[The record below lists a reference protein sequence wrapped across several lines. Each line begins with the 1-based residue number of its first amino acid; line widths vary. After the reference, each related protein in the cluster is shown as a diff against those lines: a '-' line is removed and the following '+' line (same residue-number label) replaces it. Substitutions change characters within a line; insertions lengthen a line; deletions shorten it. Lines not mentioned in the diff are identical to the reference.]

1 MTDEVHSAR
10 RPYPGLR
17 PFREEEAEI
26 FFGRDAQTNELLTR
40 LARQRFIAVTGPSGC
55 GKSSLV
61 IAGMIPA
68 LRSGLAVDAGSNW
81 RVCPMRPGRS
91 PMRAL
96 ATALATREIVGA
108 QHLDAANPDRIEAA
122 LRFGPRGL
130 VDVLRESTVLGGASV
145 LLLVDQF
152 EEIFRFRERIS
163 QDEADAFV
171 HLLLAT
177 AGQTA
182 LPVYVVITMR
192 SDYLGDCTVF
202 QGLPQA
208 INDGQ
213 YLTPRLTRDECAQ
226 AIQGPARVFG
236 GDVEAGLLNAL
247 LNDFGP
253 DPDQLPLLQHA
264 LMRMWQR
271 KADACAVTHPGQP
284 VLLERADYAQRLG
297 EALDRHAD
305 EVLHTLTNDE
315 QWLAQVLFRRL
326 TERAPGRR
334 DTRAPA
340 LLGEVAAVAGLE
352 PARAVAALAPVIDA
366 FRREGCNFIVASPP
380 ELGTETL
387 LDIGH
392 ESLIRQW
399 KTLSGW
405 VEAEAESAAVYV
417 RLADAARRHARNQA
431 ALLWEPDLQHAL
443 QWQAQEHPGEA
454 WAARYRSREEPADAA
469 GEEFRRV
476 EAYLEASRRAWDDAQ
491 ERKRQR
497 EEDARRRDIDEARR
511 QAEADAA
518 RADAQ
523 RAHAEL
529 NLERAQK
536 VAAARRRRNVALAG
550 LAALLALAVLGLWGR
565 NELYG
570 WMLTPAQET
579 YADFHS
585 VRGVPRGI
593 GPALTAE
600 QISRRAV
607 SYQIT
612 KKCRRVPGRFG
623 QWLERIDDRLGTNFS
638 TAAGACPQERIVEM
652 RAINA
657 SGELTTAHRAELSA
671 LGGSDDAAR
680 PARKGVRWQYLYD
693 DLGRIAYE
701 VELDRKGRL
710 VRSLVYSP
718 ADQGSAPSQRTR
730 QLLDEGGF
738 PLPPTGDMCASTETV
753 EFASPE
759 GYEWRY
765 RYKDRFGEPAPG
777 RDHVPVQEL
786 RRDERG
792 FLLEVVSL
800 DFRGGNGE
808 LVPIDDAMGNA
819 SVRYSDFD
827 RFGQGRRVEYRGA
840 DGELVE
846 MKGVAAYLRAF
857 DAVGNQTEEL
867 ALDAGGRPATGS
879 EGWHRRAIEYGAK
892 GTITRETFWAVDGSA
907 AAQRDRCHEMRWTYD
922 DAGRRIGG
930 ACSGIDGRPGG
941 LDAPTWRIE
950 YDGDGNTSAW
960 SYWDAAGRQPV
971 LGREGWHRLVRKHD
985 DRGNLVI
992 ETYLDVHGKAVRLK
1006 RGHAGTRFEYDD
1018 RNQLV
1023 RRVYLDPDEH
1033 ATLIADGYA
1042 ELRYAYDENGKRT
1055 SERYFDADGNMA
1067 WAATGFVGVDFER
1080 DTCGQETERRFVGPD
1095 GRPVTIADGHSGER
1109 NTYDR
1114 LGRAVMLQYTDASG
1128 RPTAHADGV
1137 AGWRDSLDRFGNIV
1151 ERRYFGTD
1159 GRPVADVQGKAG
1171 WRQVFDRWGNVTRE
1185 DSIDLS
1191 GRLVAT
1197 EGEAGYRYASTV
1209 WVRDPLGHAVEEAY
1223 FGMRG
1228 EPVYL
1233 REGYARRRLTRDELG
1248 RLVQDSY
1255 LGAECQAVQTDS
1267 GFHRVRYRLDERG
1280 RTIGEEYFDPQGAP
1294 VKTINGSHRVEFT
1307 TDVHGRELGR
1317 RHYDAA
1323 NRPVAGG
1330 PGWHEMRVELDA
1342 LGREVHRSYWD
1353 SHGKA
1358 DLSADAT
1365 HHAVHQRLDQH
1376 GRVVERRYV
1385 DRRQRPTAGPEGV
1398 SVVQFRHDK
1407 SGRLVEQIYRGPDGR
1422 LMQGD
1427 GRFARK
1433 TVTHDRLGRTIAESY
1448 FGTDGRLR
1456 TDEFA
1461 RAEFSYGTRT
1471 LTERRYRANGL
1482 PSAGAGTFAAR
1493 ITRLDAS
1500 GQEVESTW
1508 FDAHGRP
1515 TPGRDNY
1522 WARLTHAYDERGRE
1536 VELSGFSSDPWSPT
1550 GLALQVTRRSR
1561 FDQYGHAVE
1570 MRWLGPTGEP
1580 VEWNDVARELQRFDW
1595 RGQIVEAHRYG
1606 LDGMPVHVPD
1616 PTAANAAI
1624 ERSTYDERGHLVL
1637 RRYFDAQGQLMAVRT
1652 AVGYCAAVRWHPDAR
1667 GQSPRPEGDCLDA
1680 RMRPADADTG
1690 APVD

>member
-1 MTDEVHSAR
+1 MSDDVHSAA

-17 PFREEEAEI
+17 PFREEESEI
-26 FFGRDAQTNELLTR
+26 FFGRDAQSNELLTR

-61 IAGMIPA
+61 VAGMIPA

-271 KADACAVTHPGQP
+271 KADARALTHPGQP
-284 VLLERADYAQRLG
+284 VVLERADYAQRLG

-315 QWLAQVLFRRL
+315 QRLAQILFRRL

-352 PARAVAALAPVIDA
+352 PDRAVAALAPVVDA

-380 ELGTETL
+380 ELGAGTL

-405 VEAEAESAAVYV
+405 VEAEAESAAMYI
-417 RLADAARRHARNQA
+417 RLADAARRHAQNQA

-443 QWQAQEHPGEA
+443 QWQAQERPSEA
-454 WAARYRSREEPADAA
+454 WASRYRSREEPADAA

-491 ERKRQR
+491 ERKRLR

-518 RADAQ
+518 RADAR

-529 NLERAQK
+529 SLERAQK

-565 NELYG
+565 YELYR
-570 WMLTPAQET
+570 WMLTPAEET

-607 SYQIT
+607 SFRIT
-612 KKCRRVPGRFG
+612 TKCRRLPGPVG
-623 QWLERIDDRLGTNFS
+623 QWLERIDDQLGTNFS

-657 SGELTTAHRAELSA
+657 SGELTTAHGAALSA
-671 LGGSDDAAR
+671 LGGNDDEAR

-718 ADQGSAPSQRTR
+718 ADLGIAPSQRTR
-730 QLLDEGGF
+730 QLLDAGGF

-765 RYKDRFGEPAPG
+765 RYKDRFGKPAPG
-777 RDHVPVQEL
+777 RDHVPVQEH

-792 FLLEVVSL
+792 FLLEIVSL
-800 DFRGGNGE
+800 DFRGSDGE
-808 LVPIDDAMGNA
+808 LVRIDDAAGNA
-819 SVRYSDFD
+819 SVRYSEFD

-846 MKGVAAYLRAF
+846 LKGVAVYLRTF
-857 DAVGNQTEEL
+857 DAVGNLTEL
-867 ALDAGGRPATGS
+867 VALDAGGRPATGR
-879 EGWHRRAIEYGAK
+879 EGWHRWAAEYGVR
-892 GTITRETFWAVDGSA
+892 GTVTRETFWAIDGSA
-907 AAQRDRCHEMRWTYD
+907 AAQRDRCHEIRWTHD
-922 DAGRRIGG
+922 DTGRRISGT
-930 ACSGIDGRPGG
+930 CSGMDGRPGG

-960 SYWDAAGRQPV
+960 SYWDAAGRQPA
-971 LGREGWHRLVRKHD
+971 LGREGWHRLVREHD
-985 DRGNLVI
+985 DRGNVVL
-992 ETYLDVHGKAVRLK
+992 ESYLDVHGAPVRLK
-1006 RGHAGTRFEYDD
+1006 NGHAGVRYEYDARD
-1018 RNQLV
+1018 QVV
-1023 RRVYLDPDEH
+1023 RRVYLDSDRK
-1033 ATLIADGYA
+1033 ATMIAGGYA
-1042 ELRYAYDENGKRT
+1042 ELRYMYDENGKRL
-1055 SERYFDADGNMA
+1055 SERYFDTDGNPA
-1067 WAATGFVGVDFER
+1067 WTATGYAGVDFQR
-1080 DTCGQETERRFVGPD
+1080 DACGQETERRFVAPD
-1095 GRPVTIADGHSGER
+1095 GRPVTVADGHAGER
-1109 NTYDR
+1109 NAYDR
-1114 LGRAVMLQYTDASG
+1114 LGRAVMLQYTDALG
-1128 RPTAHADGV
+1128 RPTAHADGI

-1151 ERRYFGTD
+1151 ERRYLGTD
-1159 GRPVADVQGKAG
+1159 GRPVADNQGKAG
-1171 WRQVFDRWGNVTRE
+1171 WRQVFDRRGNVTRK

-1191 GRLVAT
+1191 GQFVAT
-1197 EGEAGYRYASTV
+1197 EGDAEHRYASTV
-1209 WVRDPLGHAVEEAY
+1209 WVRDELGHAVEEAY
-1223 FGMRG
+1223 FGVRG
-1228 EPVYL
+1228 EPVYM
-1233 REGYARRRLTRDELG
+1233 RGGYAKRKLTRDERG
-1248 RLVQDSY
+1248 RLVAVSY
-1255 LGAECQAVQTDS
+1255 HGAEGEEVQT
-1267 GFHRVRYRLDERG
+1267 GGGYQRVRFRLDDRG
-1280 RTIGEEYFDPQGAP
+1280 LIVGEEYFGPKGMP
-1294 VKTINGSHRVEFT
+1294 VNTVSGSHRIEFT
-1307 TDVHGRELGR
+1307 TDVHGRRLR
-1317 RHYDAA
+1317 QRHYDTAD
-1323 NRPVAGG
+1323 RPVAGG
-1330 PGWHEMRVELDA
+1330 PGWHELRIELDA
-1342 LGREVHRSYWD
+1342 LGREFRRSYWD
-1353 SHGKA
+1353 IDGSAGV
-1358 DLSADAT
+1358 SADTT
-1365 HHAVHQRLDQH
+1365 HHAVQQRLDHH
-1376 GRVVERRYV
+1376 GRVVEQRYL
-1385 DRRQRPTAGPEGV
+1385 DRQQRPTAGPDGAPI
-1398 SVVQFRHDK
+1398 VQFRYDR
-1407 SGRLVEQIYRGPDGR
+1407 SGRLVEKAYRGPDGR
-1422 LMQGD
+1422 LLQG
-1427 GRFARK
+1427 R
-1433 TVTHDRLGRTIAESY
+1433 
-1448 FGTDGRLR
+1448 
-1456 TDEFA
+1456 
-1461 RAEFSYGTRT
+1461 
-1471 LTERRYRANGL
+1471 
-1482 PSAGAGTFAAR
+1482 
-1493 ITRLDAS
+1493 
-1500 GQEVESTW
+1500 Q
-1508 FDAHGRP
+1508 
-1515 TPGRDNY
+1515 
-1522 WARLTHAYDERGRE
+1522 
-1536 VELSGFSSDPWSPT
+1536 
-1550 GLALQVTRRSR
+1550 
-1561 FDQYGHAVE
+1561 
-1570 MRWLGPTGEP
+1570 
-1580 VEWNDVARELQRFDW
+1580 
-1595 RGQIVEAHRYG
+1595 
-1606 LDGMPVHVPD
+1606 
-1616 PTAANAAI
+1616 
-1624 ERSTYDERGHLVL
+1624 
-1637 RRYFDAQGQLMAVRT
+1637 
-1652 AVGYCAAVRWHPDAR
+1652 
-1667 GQSPRPEGDCLDA
+1667 
-1680 RMRPADADTG
+1680 
-1690 APVD
+1690 